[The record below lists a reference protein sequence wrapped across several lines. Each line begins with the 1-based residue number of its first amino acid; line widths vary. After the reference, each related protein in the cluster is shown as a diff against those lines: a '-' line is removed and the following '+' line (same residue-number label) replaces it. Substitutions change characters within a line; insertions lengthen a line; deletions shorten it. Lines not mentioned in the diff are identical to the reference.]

1 MCELRLN
8 AKVCRGGTH
17 PRIRCLLRSWLGPPR
32 SAAVLKGTSS
42 ALKPLRN
49 SGYQGTVLSFLL
61 WNTYFA
67 DARLAVTAVGFVEV
81 IFADDMDCSK
91 QFPAS
96 TPHPEIMA
104 RVVDCESELHRW
116 GAANR
121 VCFDAGTESFNC
133 LHRNRQFEEDLKMI
147 GVAFDCQLT
156 MKAAV
161 QELTREAGR
170 GVRLIL

>member
-1 MCELRLN
+1 M
-8 AKVCRGGTH
+8 
-17 PRIRCLLRSWLGPPR
+17 
-32 SAAVLKGTSS
+32 
-42 ALKPLRN
+42 
-49 SGYQGTVLSFLL
+49 YQGTVLSFLL

-116 GAANR
+116 GVANR

-133 LHRNRQFEEDLKMI
+133 LHRNRQFEEDLKML

-156 MKAAV
+156 MKAAD
-161 QELTREAGR
+161 QEITREAGWGER
-170 GVRLIL
+170 WILRCRRFFQTSDLVRLQKTQVLSYVGSRTPATYHVEFRILDELDRI